1 MLHIGCHLSSAKGY
15 LAMGKDAVNIKAD
28 TFAFSP
34 ANHHSL
40 LKDRKKF
47 VPHVNLVRKGE
58 PTGTME
64 KMQMNLPVSNMEVS
78 EISLMRSDRGKNGM
92 IYTPIGIIEADK

>member
-1 MLHIGCHLSSAKGY
+1 
-15 LAMGKDAVNIKAD
+15 
-28 TFAFSP
+28 
-34 ANHHSL
+34 
-40 LKDRKKF
+40 
-47 VPHVNLVRKGE
+47 
-58 PTGTME
+58 ME